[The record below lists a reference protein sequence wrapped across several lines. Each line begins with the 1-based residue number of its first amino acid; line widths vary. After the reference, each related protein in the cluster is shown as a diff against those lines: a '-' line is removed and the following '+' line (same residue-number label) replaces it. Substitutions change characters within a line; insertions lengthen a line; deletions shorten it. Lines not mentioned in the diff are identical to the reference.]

1 MEILY
6 ILLGIFLFLLLMLI
20 YLNIEVNKE
29 IFTGEITISDKIVK
43 ISLCIILLWSLF
55 LFVLL
60 LYGIYYISL

>member
-29 IFTGEITISDKIVK
+29 IFTGEITTSDIIVK

-60 LYGIYYISL
+60 LCGIYYISL

>member
-29 IFTGEITISDKIVK
+29 IFTGEITTSDKIVK

-60 LYGIYYISL
+60 CGIYYVSL

>member
-20 YLNIEVNKE
+20 YLNIEINKE
-29 IFTGEITISDKIVK
+29 IFTGEITTSDKIVK
-43 ISLCIILLWSLF
+43 ISLCIILIWSLF

-60 LYGIYYISL
+60 CGIYYISL

>member
-29 IFTGEITISDKIVK
+29 IFTGEITTSDKIVK

-60 LYGIYYISL
+60 LCGIYYISL